1 MYDDELPNAKSCFKE
16 SANQRY
22 KNVHMNTNP
31 VRIPF
36 LEHSGEQSAFF
47 MWISTGYLQDA
58 ATLKSF
64 R

>member
-47 MWISTGYLQDA
+47 M
-58 ATLKSF
+58 
-64 R
+64 